1 MFLQTAAEQPPGS
14 IFGIIGPLIIILGI
28 YYVLVVMPTRKTQKK
43 VQDMIDSLKVGD
55 KVITNS
61 GIYGTIAGLREDR
74 IQLRVSENVKLEM
87 ARNSVSAFQIPDQEQ
102 TKQS

>member
-1 MFLQTAAEQPPGS
+1 MFLQAPTPEQPG
-14 IFGIIGPLIIILGI
+14 IFSFLPALLIVFAI
-28 YYVLVVMPTRKTQKK
+28 YYLIVIRPTRNSQKK

-87 ARNSVSAFQIPDQEQ
+87 ARSSIGAFQNLDQEQ

>member
-1 MFLQTAAEQPPGS
+1 MFLQTAAEQPS
-14 IFGIIGPLIIILGI
+14 IFSLALPLLIVFGI
-28 YYVLVVMPTRKTQKK
+28 YYAIVILPTRKSQKK
-43 VQDMIDSLKVGD
+43 VQDMIDGLKVGD

-87 ARNSVSAFQIPDQEQ
+87 ARNSVSAFQNPDPEQ
-102 TKQS
+102 TK

>member
-1 MFLQTAAEQPPGS
+1 MFLQAAAEQP
-14 IFGIIGPLIIILGI
+14 GILGFLPVLVIVFGI
-28 YYVLVVMPTRKTQKK
+28 YYFIVILPTRKSQKK

-87 ARNSVSAFQIPDQEQ
+87 ARNSVSAFQNPDPEQ
-102 TKQS
+102 TK

>member
-1 MFLQTAAEQPPGS
+1 MFLQTAAEQPG
-14 IFGIIGPLIIILGI
+14 IFSFLPALVIVVAI
-28 YYVLVVMPTRKTQKK
+28 YYFIVILPTRKTQKK

-87 ARNSVSAFQIPDQEQ
+87 ARNSVSAFQNPDPEQ
-102 TKQS
+102 TK

>member
-1 MFLQTAAEQPPGS
+1 
-14 IFGIIGPLIIILGI
+14 
-28 YYVLVVMPTRKTQKK
+28 
-43 VQDMIDSLKVGD
+43 MIDSLKVGD

-87 ARNSVSAFQIPDQEQ
+87 ARTSVSAFQNPDPEQ
-102 TKQS
+102 TK